1 MKSYCITSRNGS
13 EYYVTVCLTST
24 NRNSS
29 GAFPSKTRLRLGCSL
44 VMRVSPKSAPFHCR
58 KFRSHRLTDLD
69 AEEEKAMQAEIK
81 DKFNPLLSWLKVQ
94 AEGIV
99 RDGAHRVDISFSL

>member
-13 EYYVTVCLTST
+13 EYYVTVYLTCT
-24 NRNSS
+24 NRTSS
-29 GAFPSKTRLRLGCSL
+29 GAFPSKTRLRLDCSL
-44 VMRVSPKSAPFHCR
+44 VTRVSLKTHLSTIGNFAHLV
-58 KFRSHRLTDLD
+58 LTDLD

-99 RDGAHRVDISFSL
+99 RDGSHCVDLSTSL